1 MKISAR
7 KIKHLVRESVK
18 RKLKEKEDKVDAK
31 SKEGERESSTIGK
44 KASKSG
50 LNTLETHLGKLKT
63 HGSYELLKQEAA
75 KGPEQKLQLLD
86 MLLGDLLG
94 IGDEV
99 LKPISQQIIN
109 AFRKGVK

>member
-1 MKISAR
+1 MKISTH

-18 RKLKEKEDKVDAK
+18 RKLKEQEAQLNTADKEA
-31 SKEGERESSTIGK
+31 ERESSSIGK
-44 KASKSG
+44 KASKTG

-109 AFRKGVK
+109 AFRKGSK